1 MEVLFWA
8 VSGFVGICIPSTSNH
23 TLFSRTAKIDHSV
36 LAAWARGKTNTP
48 ASEHVKRHRVI
59 NNSGLI
65 FTLRSRRCIP
75 ELALSFRFLGAKCK
89 TQDKLLDWV
98 PRNYTLSLN
107 SVVLLGANRHISLL
121 SADAYSCHCCPAANG
136 QRKMR
141 FFHDFGEESLGS
153 A

>member
-23 TLFSRTAKIDHSV
+23 TLLYRTAKRDHSV
-36 LAAWARGKTNTP
+36 LAVWARGKANTP
-48 ASEHVKRHRVI
+48 AREHVKRHRVI

-75 ELALSFRFLGAKCK
+75 EIALNFHFLGAKCK
-89 TQDKLLDWV
+89 TQGKLLDWV

-107 SVVLLGANRHISLL
+107 SVPLGANRHISLL

-141 FFHDFGEESLGS
+141 FFHDFAEESLGS